1 MMTENK
7 LRIVALAEAF
17 DRLLRTE
24 IGKTKYRE
32 VLARNAAEPD
42 AGICHSHDFCD
53 ANMMMDGAFRV
64 VLQRGPDIDDDAD
77 LTLWTDAW
85 NLWVEQT
92 APTRGRVQPPP
103 TSLSTPADDASASE
117 RDRVRAIKRGGRS

>member
-1 MMTENK
+1 MVTENQ
-7 LRIVALAEAF
+7 LLIVALAEAF
-17 DRLLRTE
+17 DHLLRTE
-24 IGKTKYRE
+24 IGKAKYRE

-92 APTRGRVQPPP
+92 L
-103 TSLSTPADDASASE
+103 SL
-117 RDRVRAIKRGGRS
+117 IHI